1 MKDAVFMFRA
11 PYRKRDGS
19 GINWPFT
26 CTETL
31 LNQNTNQN
39 SIREIFV
46 TAEHCC
52 NDYERWDHD
61 DNPSTP
67 DVDVDWAVGS
77 DLILKEEIT
86 QFNDGLSSLLKI
98 NPVKF
103 KYKKGIY
110 SDN

>member
-26 CTETL
+26 CTGTL
-31 LNQNTNQN
+31 INQNTNQN

-67 DVDVDWAVGS
+67 DVDG
-77 DLILKEEIT
+77 DLVNDNIENWI
-86 QFNDGLSSLLKI
+86 FNFNYSSPGL
-98 NPVKF
+98 N
-103 KYKKGIY
+103 
-110 SDN
+110 NN